1 MREGDTLYRIE
12 GWKRNEV
19 SVAVDM
25 LMGLWRQVVAR
36 GIDCIK

>member
-12 GWKRNEV
+12 GRERNGV
-19 SVAVDM
+19 SVAVEM

-36 GIDCIK
+36 WMD